1 MTIGTF
7 VTSTLGMNSQSH
19 AMEQISANIANVK
32 TTGYKKVD
40 SRFETLVK
48 EYNEIGVNTHYF
60 SANNVDRRLVDI
72 SGQLKT
78 TDSIYDLAISGRG
91 FFVVEG
97 QNNTLYSRAGDF
109 QATAVT
115 PPGHSPQ
122 TVNFYRPSEAGV
134 VTQSAP
140 ATYFINPSGY
150 YVMGWNYNN
159 DSEAFSSSLEPVI
172 ISPMEYYPGHQ
183 TTEMSFKGNINA
195 AATETQV
202 LKFPV
207 YDKDFTQHNMTMK
220 WEPQNSANEWRV
232 TVDIDGAAVT
242 SEPVEVIFDG
252 NGRIKTPD
260 SRTLTML
267 DVTWDNGGTS
277 SIKMDF
283 QLFTQFANTLNGEVL
298 SQDGKGFGAL
308 TSTAWDENGVLNATY
323 SNGKTIPVCKVA
335 VAQVQVPNM
344 MEAVSGNMFAY
355 NQQAGNLEILDL
367 QETRTETTV
376 LGGKTEESNVLLE
389 EEFTNMIITQRAYSS
404 NVKTFTTVNEMTQEA
419 ISILT

>member
-7 VTSTLGMNSQSH
+7 VTSTLGMNSQAH

-40 SRFETLVK
+40 SRFETLMK

-60 SANNVDRRLVDI
+60 SSNPVDRRMVDI
-72 SGQLKT
+72 NGQLQT
-78 TDSIYDLAISGRG
+78 TESIYDLAINGRG

-97 QNNTLYSRAGDF
+97 QHNTLYSRAGDF

-115 PPGHSPQ
+115 PAGYPAQS
-122 TVNFYRPSEAGV
+122 VSFYRPSEAGV
-134 VTQSAP
+134 ITQSTP
-140 ATYFINPSGY
+140 ANYFINSSGY
-150 YVMGWNYNN
+150 YVMGWNYN
-159 DSEAFSSSLEPVI
+159 SEMEEFSSSLEPVI
-172 ISPMEYYPGHQ
+172 ISPPEYYPGHK
-183 TTEMSFKGNINA
+183 TTQMSFKGNINA
-195 AATETQV
+195 AATDTQL

-207 YDKDFTQHNMTMK
+207 YDNGYTQHAMTMK
-220 WEPQNSANEWRV
+220 WAPQTDPNTWLV
-232 TVDIDGAAVT
+232 TINVDGAAVAADPIKVVFN
-242 SEPVEVIFDG
+242 E
-252 NGRIKTPD
+252 NGKLVSPAPTADLNI
-260 SRTLTML
+260 
-267 DVTWDNGGTS
+267 TWDNGGASTV
-277 SIKMDF
+277 KLDMRN
-283 QLFTQFANTLNGEVL
+283 LTQYATALTAEVL

-308 TSTAWDENGVLNATY
+308 TSMKWDEKGVLNATY
-323 SNGKTIPVCKVA
+323 GNGTTVPVCKVA
-335 VAQVQVPNM
+335 IAHIQVPNM

-355 NQQAGNLEILDL
+355 NQSAGNLEILDL

-376 LGGKTEESNVLLE
+376 HGGAKESSNVSLE

>member
-40 SRFETLVK
+40 PRFETLVK

-60 SANNVDRRLVDI
+60 SSNNVDRRMVDI
-72 SGQLKT
+72 NGQLKT

-97 QNNTLYSRAGDF
+97 SNSTLYSRAGDF
-109 QATAVT
+109 QATAAT
-115 PPGHSPQ
+115 PPGYPAQSV
-122 TVNFYRPSEAGV
+122 TFYRPSEGGV
-134 VTQSAP
+134 ITQSAP
-140 ATYFINPSGY
+140 ANYFINSSGY

-159 DSEAFSSSLEPVI
+159 DAEAFSSSLEPVI

-183 TTEMSFKGNINA
+183 TTEMNFKGNINA
-195 AATETQV
+195 AASETQM
-202 LKFPV
+202 LKFAV
-207 YDKDFTQHNMTMK
+207 YDKDYNQHNMIMK
-220 WEPQNSANEWRV
+220 WEPQNDADTWTV
-232 TVDIDGAAVT
+232 TIDVEGAAVT
-242 SEPVEVIFDG
+242 SEPVKVVFDE
-252 NGRIKTPD
+252 NGHLKSPKQAA
-260 SRTLTML
+260 TLN
-267 DVTWDNGGTS
+267 VSWENGGAS

-283 QLFTQFANTLNGEVL
+283 EHFTQFAYTLTGEVL
-298 SQDGKGFGAL
+298 SQDGKPFGVL
-308 TSTAWDENGVLNATY
+308 TSTAWDENGVMNATY
-323 SNGKTIPVCKVA
+323 SNGKSVPVCKVA
-335 VAQVQVPNM
+335 IAQVQVPNM

-355 NQQAGNLEILDL
+355 NQQAGNMEILDL

-376 LGGKTEESNVLLE
+376 LGGKTEESNVSLE

>member
-40 SRFETLVK
+40 PRFETLVK

-60 SANNVDRRLVDI
+60 SSNNVDRRMVDI

-78 TDSIYDLAISGRG
+78 TDSVYDLAISGRG

-97 QNNTLYSRAGDF
+97 TNATLYTRAGDF

-122 TVNFYRPSEAGV
+122 SVTFYRPSEAGV

-150 YVMGWNYNN
+150 YVMGWNYNS

-172 ISPMEYYPGHQ
+172 ISPMEYYRGHQ

-195 AATETQV
+195 AASDTQM
-202 LKFPV
+202 LKFAV
-207 YDKDFTQHNMTMK
+207 YDKDFNQHNMTMK
-220 WEPQNSANEWRV
+220 WEPQNNANTWIV
-232 TVDIDGAAVT
+232 TVDVDGASTT
-242 SEPVEVIFDG
+242 SEPVRVTFDE
-252 NGRIKTPD
+252 NGRLSSPMPSTQ
-260 SRTLTML
+260 LNL
-267 DVTWDNGGTS
+267 TWDKGGTS
-277 SIKMDF
+277 SVKMDF
-283 QLFTQFANTLNGEVL
+283 QHFTQFANALYGEVL
-298 SQDGKGFGAL
+298 SQDGKGFGVL
-308 TSTAWDENGVLNATY
+308 TSTTWDENGVLNATY
-323 SNGKTIPVCKVA
+323 SNGSSIPVCKVA
-335 VAQVQVPNM
+335 VAHVQVPNM

-376 LGGKTEESNVLLE
+376 QGGKTEESNVSLE